1 MVSREDGRRDA
12 QRSLDDLSGAAP
24 GLARGRLSGVQPD
37 GRMHYRHGRA
47 NRAVVGEAAG
57 DWATRRLLVV
67 RHPLET
73 ARPAA
78 QSADPGQGRP
88 GESFAA

>member
-1 MVSREDGRRDA
+1 
-12 QRSLDDLSGAAP
+12 
-24 GLARGRLSGVQPD
+24 
-37 GRMHYRHGRA
+37 MHYRHGRA
-47 NRAVVGEAAG
+47 NRAVAGEAAR

-67 RHPLET
+67 RLET

-78 QSADPGQGRP
+78 QPADPGQGRP